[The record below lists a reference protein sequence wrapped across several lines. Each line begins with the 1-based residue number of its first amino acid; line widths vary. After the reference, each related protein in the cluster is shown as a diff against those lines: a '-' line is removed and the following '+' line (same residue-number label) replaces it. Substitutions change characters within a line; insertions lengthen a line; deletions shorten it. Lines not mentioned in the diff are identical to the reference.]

1 LHGEASAIAALAE
14 GRLAPVCT
22 LVCLEPSA

>member
-14 GRLAPVCT
+14 GRLEPACT
-22 LVCLEPSA
+22 LVSLEPSA